1 MTTPRAICLA
11 AVLPD
16 NQLMIVGGYTI
27 GGIQGVIS
35 SSLEEYLSL
44 HNVTVLV
51 IILVNY
57 Y

>member
-27 GGIQGVIS
+27 GGKRCDFVEFGR
-35 SSLEEYLSL
+35 
-44 HNVTVLV
+44 VL
-51 IILVNY
+51 IIA
-57 Y
+57 